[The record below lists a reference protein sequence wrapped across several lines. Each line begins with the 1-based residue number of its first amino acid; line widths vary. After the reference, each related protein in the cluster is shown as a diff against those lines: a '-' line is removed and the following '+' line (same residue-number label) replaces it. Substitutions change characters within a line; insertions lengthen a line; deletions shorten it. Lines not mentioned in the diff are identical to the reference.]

1 MSASLLDHFRMMA
14 RYNARA
20 NRILYE
26 ACAQLSDAERQQVR
40 PAFFK
45 SIHGTLN
52 HILLGD
58 RVWLARFE
66 DRTMPATSLD
76 RILYE
81 DFAELRSAREAE
93 DRRLADFMYGLA
105 EAFLDRTFRYVN
117 HQGRDIVDEAR
128 VLLAHLFNHQTH
140 HRGQVH
146 DQLRQAAV
154 PPPSLDLHRVIN
166 P

>member
-1 MSASLLDHFRMMA
+1 MHLLAYFRLLA
-14 RYNARA
+14 EYNRVA
-20 NRILYE
+20 NQRIYE
-26 ACAQLSDAERQQVR
+26 ACAGLEPAAYRKRR
-40 PAFFK
+40 PGSFG
-45 SIHGTLN
+45 SIHALLN

-58 RVWLARFE
+58 RIWLSRFE
-66 DRTMPATSLD
+66 GKAMPSTNLD

-81 DFAELRSAREAE
+81 DFGELRAAREAE
-93 DRRLADFMYGLA
+93 DRRIADFIEHMPA
-105 EAFLDRTFRYVN
+105 SFLEGTFRYRN
-117 HQGRDIVDEAR
+117 NQGRDMEDEAR

-146 DQLRQAAV
+146 DQLSQIDV